1 MIYACIMDYGE
12 KADIQRVRPKHQAYV
27 FKLIEQG
34 KVVAAGSLR
43 QPDDGGLF
51 LYEAP
56 SLEVAQRL
64 VDDDPYIL
72 ERCIT
77 RHRLREYEIHG
88 ANAALLRVTGK

>member
-12 KADIQRVRPKHQAYV
+12 KADIERVRPRHQAYM

-34 KVVAAGSLR
+34 KVIAAGSLL

-56 SLEVAQRL
+56 SLDAAQRL

-72 ERCIT
+72 EGCIT
-77 RHRLREYEIHG
+77 CHRLREYEIHG